1 MRAWG
6 LFVAV
11 TMFVAGLS
19 GCLEGEQSALEE
31 APVVRKLGG
40 ITGGLPVPVCDYKFD
55 ADYSQVCA
63 TGPYLEI
70 PFAETRLKSAIDGV
84 DIEVGWWLPQV
95 PDGTKVP
102 TVVMA
107 SPYYGNLGEPM
118 GRKSGYLL
126 MLTQNFVQH
135 GYAVAGIS
143 VRGTGDSGG
152 CMDLMGEREIKDL
165 DQALTWLG
173 EQPWSSGSIGLIGL
187 SYDGSTPWSAA
198 ATGNKYVKTIVPIS
212 GVPDVYQLMFKNGS
226 AESRGPFLL
235 NALYYAFA
243 IRVWIPNPA
252 NPEVPVQSVQ
262 RIPEG
267 AVCPESWVGLGAAAY
282 SGVTGARDPQGWW
295 AERNRRPAVAANY
308 KGSIFSIQGLQDW
321 NVDPSMVIPW
331 VDELNQTGIPTYQF
345 LGQWGHS
352 YPDTNTEAGPDD
364 DPDAMQRWDWG
375 EILLHWFDYW
385 LKDMKTVEL
394 GPAVQVQ
401 DNQFNW
407 RYEEHF
413 PPRDANWTSYT
424 LASGNRLTQDDPG
437 AEASAL
443 LSPAAYASTLGVPM
457 VADQLRQAP
466 GWSADFSTQ
475 PFETETRIS
484 GLPRSH
490 VTVTPSGTSG
500 HLAAWLYTVDG
511 DEMTNVGQAMMN
523 LYFADGTETMNA
535 PLAPGQ
541 RLLAKM
547 EFQPLDIVV
556 PAGHRVVL
564 RIWESADQDRLP
576 ATPPEPVT
584 LHFGGSVASTL
595 ELPIIERSEDVFFT
609 PPFPPDE

>member
-1 MRAWG
+1 
-6 LFVAV
+6 
-11 TMFVAGLS
+11 MFLAGMA
-19 GCLEGEQSALEE
+19 GCVEGEQNAFEE
-31 APVVRKLGG
+31 APVLKKLGG
-40 ITGGLPVPVCDYKFD
+40 VSGGLPVPVCDYKFD

-63 TGPYLEI
+63 TGAFLET
-70 PFAETRLKSAIDGV
+70 PFQEIRLQSAIDGV
-84 DIEVGWWLPQV
+84 DIEVGWWLPDV
-95 PDGTKVP
+95 PEGTKVP
-102 TVVMA
+102 IIVMA
-107 SPYYGNLGEPM
+107 SPYYGNLGVPM

-152 CMDLMGEREIKDL
+152 CMDLMGQREIKDL

-198 ATGNKYVKTIVPIS
+198 STGNKYVKTIVPIS

-243 IRVWIPNPA
+243 VRVWIPDPA
-252 NPEVPVQSVQ
+252 NPEVPVQSIQ

-267 AVCPESWVGLGAAAY
+267 VVCPESSVGLGAAAY

-295 AERNRRPAVAANY
+295 AERNRRPAVGANY

-331 VDELNQTGIPTYQF
+331 VDELNQSGIPTYQF

-352 YPDTNTEAGPDD
+352 YPDTNTNGGPDD
-364 DPDAMQRWDWG
+364 NPAAMQRWDWA
-375 EILLHWFDYW
+375 EILNHWFDYW
-385 LKDMKTVEL
+385 LKDLKSVEL
-394 GPAVQVQ
+394 GPPVQVQ
-401 DNQFNW
+401 DNLFNW

-413 PPRDANWTSYT
+413 PPRDANWTSFT
-424 LASGNRLTQDDPG
+424 LASGNRLTQEDAG
-437 AEASAL
+437 AEGSVL
-443 LSPAAYASTLGVPM
+443 LTPAGYLGEPPE
-457 VADQLRQAP
+457 QFRQAP
-466 GWSADFSTQ
+466 GFLADFSTQ
-475 PFETETRIS
+475 PVEEETRIS
-484 GLPRSH
+484 GLPRFH
-490 VTVTPSGTSG
+490 VTVTPSGPTG
-500 HLAAWLYTVDG
+500 HLAAWLYTVDDAG
-511 DEMTNVGQAMMN
+511 EMTNVGQAMMN
-523 LYFADGTETMNA
+523 LYFADGTETMR
-535 PLAPGQ
+535 PLTPGQ
-541 RLLAKM
+541 RIVAKM
-547 EFQPLDIVV
+547 EFQPLDVVV
-556 PAGHRVVL
+556 PAGHRILVRV
-564 RIWESADQDRLP
+564 WENADQDRLP
-576 ATPPEPVT
+576 SIPPEPVT

-609 PPFPPDE
+609 PPFPPEE